1 MPGVNPVAAAIW
13 PTVLFVCGFVVL
25 QFGGLDD
32 WIISRFYDAQ
42 QHAFPLRNAF
52 LTQTVLHDGGRR
64 AMQLFVALLVVAL
77 LASPFVARLKPWRW
91 RLLYLVIAIG
101 LSVGT
106 VNVGKRVSNVDCPWD
121 LTAFGGDRVHYGL
134 FDRKPP
140 SAPVGKCF
148 PGGHSSGG
156 FALLAL
162 YFVGVASG
170 MRHARRLL
178 VPGLLIGGVFA
189 LDQWV
194 RGAHFPSHDLTT
206 AYLCW
211 MLSLVCYRLLPA
223 RHRQPG
229 G

>member
-1 MPGVNPVAAAIW
+1 MWFRGAAVW
-13 PTVLFVCGFVVL
+13 
-25 QFGGLDD
+25 GLDD

-140 SAPVGKCF
+140 SAHLSASVFRVATVLADSPCWRCI
-148 PGGHSSGG
+148 SS
-156 FALLAL
+156 ALRPAC
-162 YFVGVASG
+162 A
-170 MRHARRLL
+170 MRA
-178 VPGLLIGGVFA
+178 G
-189 LDQWV
+189 
-194 RGAHFPSHDLTT
+194 
-206 AYLCW
+206 CW
-211 MLSLVCYRLLPA
+211 CRA
-223 RHRQPG
+223 C
-229 G
+229 